1 MLPSTHCSCHWD
13 HSDTTDSHS
22 VYPSP
27 CTKWIHQM
35 VANLQAW
42 TKLITWQGPQVGMPG
57 VLVNTIFW
65 LAPQACMMHSIS
77 FEGNFSFFLMSF
89 RAVFPTRVANKF
101 LKQQKLRNLTQFC
114 EKRNSFI
121 NTTWGLQFMEVC
133 KGAAIDWFPKFAWI
147 LCWLYFLPS
156 PAP

>member
-42 TKLITWQGPQVGMPG
+42 TKFITWQGPQVGTPG

-77 FEGNFSFFLMSF
+77 FEGNFSFFLKWKQFSPQELQTSF
-89 RAVFPTRVANKF
+89 WTVKIKKLNPVLWKKEQFHKHILGFAVHG
-101 LKQQKLRNLTQFC
+101 
-114 EKRNSFI
+114 
-121 NTTWGLQFMEVC
+121 GLQGHC
-133 KGAAIDWFPKFAWI
+133 HWLIPLNLAWI